1 MKVPA
6 EIAEKAKRYQ
16 DLNNEAQ
23 RLYEELEDWLNENT
37 GADAVFITDIF
48 VTEEPKGRLQNG
60 DEYCCQSS
68 YGDSGDSFMG
78 TYYLPVEGSDLYLGY
93 GYEC

>member
-6 EIAEKAKRYQ
+6 KIAEKAKRYQ
-16 DLNNEAQ
+16 ELNDEAQ

-48 VTEEPKGRLQNG
+48 LTEKPKGRLQNG
-60 DEYCCQSS
+60 DEYCDQRS
-68 YGDSGDSFMG
+68 YGESGDSFIG
-78 TYYLPVEGSDLYLGY
+78 EYYLPVEGSEMYLGY
-93 GYEC
+93 GYDC

>member
-48 VTEEPKGRLQNG
+48 VTGEPKGRLQNG

-78 TYYLPVEGSDLYLGY
+78 AYYLPVEGSNLYLGY
-93 GYEC
+93 GYDC

>member
-16 DLNNEAQ
+16 DLNDEAQ
-23 RLYEELEDWLNENT
+23 RLYEELEEWLNENT
-37 GADAVFITDIF
+37 GADAVYITDIF

-60 DEYCCQSS
+60 DEYCNQRS
-68 YGDSGDSFMG
+68 YGESGDSFMG
-78 TYYLPVEGSDLYLGY
+78 EYYLPVEGSALFLGY
-93 GYEC
+93 GFDC